1 MPAYADGK
9 ALGSVD
15 APVLV
20 QDFSNFP
27 CPHCRT
33 LATDT
38 AVRIESNFVESG
50 LVRYEYHYATFDQ
63 SVGRFAAE
71 AAECANSQG
80 AFWPYHDII
89 YANQTGRND
98 QYSERRLLA
107 FAAEINLDGDSFRS
121 CLRGG
126 NSRRVVQQDT
136 DLASKMGVQST
147 PTVFINGD
155 KVEGSQSFEVYRE
168 LIERKLAQSQS

>member
-1 MPAYADGK
+1 MATGAARLIEENYIEGGK
-9 ALGSVD
+9 
-15 APVLV
+15 
-20 QDFSNFP
+20 
-27 CPHCRT
+27 
-33 LATDT
+33 
-38 AVRIESNFVESG
+38 
-50 LVRYEYHYATFDQ
+50 VRYEYYYVAFNQ
-63 SVGRFAAE
+63 PAAKLAAE